1 MEVLY
6 KKLYGFRNTVVE
18 YWAIYLISVVMNY
31 LGEREVI
38 SGDQTFWEKMTDLN
52 NSAVFILLLLTVVM
66 VAYYLLLMVTGYYA
80 RKQEPVAAFTQLM
93 KEHSIEQAHAKIAGG
108 LVWGKDRTLWTA
120 PNIVL
125 GIEPKNVIVT
135 HYDSEPFTFVEQEL
149 QEEYEEYVNTEAF
162 QKTIALG
169 NDLPR
174 YMLTRYGGNF
184 NKERPV
190 LWMQLRET
198 SWGLCQFVWHRYD
211 GQVNGM
217 EKQTL
222 WRDKIISEHMNSGLR
237 VANYPNSLCL
247 HLIIETSDGKV
258 LITEISKEKN
268 NDYPTT
274 KAVSIGEQIELS
286 DFMDSRDYQD
296 DFVTEWTRR
305 AVCEEFGLSENQ
317 YERVF
322 DEKTLRVLSLDFE
335 MDIYNFALVCTMKMR
350 HDCEDFKKLVSST
363 IEQKEISDMQDM
375 QVEDIPAVLM
385 GYPGNENE
393 YHPSSYLRLLMFYL
407 YKNGYKR
414 TCRVFKKM

>member
-217 EKQTL
+217 
-222 WRDKIISEHMNSGLR
+222 
-237 VANYPNSLCL
+237 
-247 HLIIETSDGKV
+247 
-258 LITEISKEKN
+258 
-268 NDYPTT
+268 
-274 KAVSIGEQIELS
+274 
-286 DFMDSRDYQD
+286 
-296 DFVTEWTRR
+296 
-305 AVCEEFGLSENQ
+305 
-317 YERVF
+317 
-322 DEKTLRVLSLDFE
+322 
-335 MDIYNFALVCTMKMR
+335 
-350 HDCEDFKKLVSST
+350 
-363 IEQKEISDMQDM
+363 
-375 QVEDIPAVLM
+375 
-385 GYPGNENE
+385 
-393 YHPSSYLRLLMFYL
+393 
-407 YKNGYKR
+407 
-414 TCRVFKKM
+414 